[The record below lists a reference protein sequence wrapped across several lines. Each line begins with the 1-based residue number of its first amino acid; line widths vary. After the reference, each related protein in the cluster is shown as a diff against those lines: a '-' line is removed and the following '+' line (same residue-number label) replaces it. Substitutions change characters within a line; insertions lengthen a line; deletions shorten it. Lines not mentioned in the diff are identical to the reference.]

1 MESELLRV
9 KYGISINLNQLHF
22 ISIFDIWHWQCEIIV
37 YVTQHDT
44 KLKFEPK

>member
-22 ISIFDIWHWQCEIIV
+22 ISIFFFLFWQCEIIV
-37 YVTQHDT
+37 YVKQHDT